1 MTTIFVQNQ
10 IEGCPNYVESNPY
23 QVVGDNAG
31 VTTTNYKVS
40 VDGASNY
47 GNTEVDLKYSA
58 ENDAFAKFLVNNVF
72 NIYGTANSTNP
83 TTFEG
88 YESDTVTT
96 PETKYL
102 TTASIDLGSGTATGT
117 HLAGSLFTFQ
127 VNVAEDSENGTPAV
141 HFDCALLLDE
151 TFDNNGT
158 TISKV
163 DVTLKKKESLM
174 QTLYGTSGNVYN
186 FKKAVKI
193 TDFMSNLEQMRAK
206 NDNNEDVAGYK
217 KGFLQFNMI
226 EPTNMSESTASDDA
240 ESVSKPEIP
249 SATLYSYGTTQSADT
264 AVTNFTGYFVIC
276 AFGESTSGNEVDLT
290 KKFPY
295 LTILRIVHSKT
306 VHTKFNEI
314 FQDGSN
320 KNNCILDYAGVDGSN
335 SKVVINTEDVGISP
349 PFQWMIPS
357 NGVVGGSGAVTP
369 TLYVLKSMCG
379 D

>member
-1 MTTIFVQNQ
+1 M
-10 IEGCPNYVESNPY
+10 
-23 QVVGDNAG
+23 D
-31 VTTTNYKVS
+31 
-40 VDGASNY
+40 DASNY
-47 GNTEVDLKYSA
+47 ENTEVPLGYSA
-58 ENDAFAKFLVNNVF
+58 DTASFAKFLVNNIF

-88 YESDTVTT
+88 YQSDIENAT
-96 PETKYL
+96 YL
-102 TTASIDLGSGTATGT
+102 VPAQIDLGSGTETGT
-117 HLAGSLFTFQ
+117 HLAGSLFTYQ
-127 VNVAEDSENGTPAV
+127 VNVASENGKPAA

-151 TFDNNGT
+151 TFDNSGN

-174 QTLYGTSGNVYN
+174 QTLYGTSGKVYN
-186 FKKAVKI
+186 FKKAVKL
-193 TDFMSNLEQMRAK
+193 TDFMGNLEKMRAK
-206 NDNNEDVAGYK
+206 NDNDEDVAGYK

-226 EPTNMSESTASDDA
+226 EPTNMSESTADDDA
-240 ESVSKPEIP
+240 ESVSAPTIP
-249 SATLYSYGTTQSADT
+249 PTTPPTTTLYTYVAEKSTETV
-264 AVTNFTGYFVIC
+264 VTNFTGYFVIC
-276 AFGESTSGNEVDLT
+276 AFAESTIGDNEELDLT

-314 FQDGSN
+314 YQDDSN

-349 PFQWMIPS
+349 PFQWMIPLD
-357 NGVVGGSGAVTP
+357 GVTGGSGAVLSE
-369 TLYVLKSMCG
+369 LYVLKSMCG

>member
-23 QVVGDNAG
+23 IDSDSK
-31 VTTTNYKVS
+31 YKIS
-40 VDGASNY
+40 VDGSSNY
-47 GNTEVDLKYSA
+47 GNTEVDLVSSA
-58 ENDAFAKFLVNNVF
+58 ENESFAKFLVNNVF
-72 NIYGTANSTNP
+72 NIYGTANSTDP
-83 TTFEG
+83 TTFDG

-96 PETKYL
+96 PSTAYL
-102 TTASIDLGSGTATGT
+102 TTASIDLGTGTATAT
-117 HLAGSLFTFQ
+117 HLAGSLFTFK
-127 VNVAEDSENGTPAV
+127 VNVAEDSENEIPAA

-151 TFDNNGT
+151 TFDNSGT

-163 DVTLKKKESLM
+163 DVTLRKKESLM
-174 QTLYGTSGNVYN
+174 QTLYSTSGNVYN

-193 TDFMSNLEQMRAK
+193 TDFMGNLEQMRPK

-240 ESVSKPEIP
+240 DSVSKPTIP
-249 SATLYSYGTTQSADT
+249 SSTLYSYGAEKPTEA

-276 AFGESTSGNEVDLT
+276 AFGESTSGSEDLT

-320 KNNCILDYAGVDGSN
+320 TNNCILDYAGIDGSN

-349 PFQWMIPS
+349 PFQWMIPP
-357 NGVVGGSGAVTP
+357 NGVSGSGAVTP

>member
-1 MTTIFVQNQ
+1 MTTLFVQNQ
-10 IEGCPNYVESNPY
+10 IEGCPNYVESDPY
-23 QVVGDNAG
+23 QVVVDIAG
-31 VTTTNYKVS
+31 TTTTKYKIS
-40 VDGASNY
+40 VDGSSNY
-47 GNTEVDLKYSA
+47 GNTEVDLVSSA
-58 ENDAFAKFLVNNVF
+58 ENESFAKFLVNRVF

-83 TTFEG
+83 TNFDG

-96 PETKYL
+96 PSTAYL
-102 TTASIDLGSGTATGT
+102 TTASIDLGTGTATAT
-117 HLAGSLFTFQ
+117 HLAGSLFTFK
-127 VNVAEDSENGTPAV
+127 VNVDADSENEIPAA

-174 QTLYGTSGNVYN
+174 QTLYSTSGNVYN

-193 TDFMSNLEQMRAK
+193 TDFMSNLEQMRPK

-240 ESVSKPEIP
+240 DSVSKPTIP
-249 SATLYSYGTTQSADT
+249 SSTLYSYGATQPTEA

-276 AFGESTSGNEVDLT
+276 AFGESTSGSEDLT

-314 FQDGSN
+314 FQDASN
-320 KNNCILDYAGVDGSN
+320 TNNCILDHAGSNGSN

-349 PFQWMIPS
+349 PFQWMIPP
-357 NGVVGGSGAVTP
+357 NGVVGNSNTIKP